1 MVGIDAPDV
10 LSDRPESSGPAFV
23 FADKDVGAL
32 ERGVV
37 SVTGELS
44 SGQVVRFYYLAD
56 MAAAQTFYAYAEAI
70 DGDLKLVLT
79 LHDHRDKPVAMLFR

>member
-23 FADKDVGAL
+23 FAEKDAGML
-32 ERGVV
+32 ERGIV
-37 SVTGELS
+37 SVAGELS
-44 SGQVVRFYYLAD
+44 SDQVVRFCYLAN